1 MKLTYRLKTGALMAA
16 GILIPNLTMAQSAT
30 QSLPGSAPTYVTPP
44 TTPPGT
50 PKTSAPAPAPKINLQ
65 PPPPKPVAA
74 PHIHKKEAHYPVENV
89 PVSNYPEPQR
99 PSYNDSQDILILIE
113 NQINAIQ
120 HHEINRAY
128 NLYTSQQFKQVTNF
142 EEFKYFVESFPVFS
156 KNKNAIFGN
165 LDIRPNGIATIQG
178 VLTSTDG
185 ETLNVEYKFVREG
198 YQWRII
204 GIQLLRPS
212 YQPEIGPN
220 PKSYDFQKDI
230 E

>member
-1 MKLTYRLKTGALMAA
+1 MKLAYRLKTGALMAA
-16 GILIPNLTMAQSAT
+16 GILIPNLTMAQSSS
-30 QSLPGSAPTYVTPP
+30 QSLPGSMPTYVTPP
-44 TTPPGT
+44 TSLPT
-50 PKTSAPAPAPKINLQ
+50 PKTTSAPAPAPKINLQ
-65 PPPPKPVAA
+65 PPPPKPIAA
-74 PHIHKKEAHYPVENV
+74 PHKAKKETPKPVENV
-89 PVSNYPEPQR
+89 PTSNPEPHR

-128 NLYTSQQFKQVTNF
+128 NLYTAQQFKQVTNF